1 MSEPVKPKNYSRIF
15 RKLSDPLPPEAIEQI
30 AGKDFS
36 SIKTAYIVERLNEV
50 LGPNNWTAKYHEC
63 STRLANSNEIALK
76 CIITS
81 EKYGLYAEGFGS
93 NQDHDDIGNAYKGA
107 KSVAL
112 KNAVMQW
119 GLGLE
124 VHKGLPDE
132 GYTLSDVPPIER
144 IKKSKKTN
152 KFIWTSVDGIIT
164 ESQEQDAFLWL
175 GINGRT
181 CRAMGEIKE
190 DLDGK
195 ESWKTICQGYW
206 CEESGIAYVHLTR
219 LLSIVEIEPLIVPEP
234 KRVKNANKSV
244 DQEKEAAEATQG

>member
-1 MSEPVKPKNYSRIF
+1 MSETIKPKNYSRIF
-15 RKLSDPLPPEAIEQI
+15 RKLAESLPPEAIEQL

-50 LGPNNWTAKYHEC
+50 LGPNNWTPKYIEC
-63 STRLANSNEIALK
+63 SNRLASQNEIALK
-76 CIITS
+76 CIVTS

-124 VHKGLPDE
+124 IHKGLPDE
-132 GYTLSDVPPIER
+132 GFNALDIPPIDR
-144 IKKSKKTN
+144 IKKSKNTN
-152 KFIWTSVDGIIT
+152 KFIWTFVDGIIT

-175 GINGRT
+175 GINGKT

-195 ESWKTICQGYW
+195 ESWKTMCQGYW
-206 CEESGIAYVHLTR
+206 CAESGIRFVHLTR
-219 LLSIVEIEPLIVPEP
+219 LISILEVEPLIVPEP
-234 KRVKNANKSV
+234 EKKRGKNDSSTEESKL
-244 DQEKEAAEATQG
+244 EKV